1 MMEKAFVA
9 TLIALSFI
17 ALGASSM
24 FVLGTLNNGILGIGH
39 MGMMYDDGNFGD
51 DHGCYEYGEAHEYC
65 EENYE
70 TGYGE
75 TSEYCEE
82 IGHEHYDECEDHMH
96 YGGEYGSGYYSC
108 H

>member
-24 FVLGTLNNGILGIGH
+24 FVFGSLGNGILGIGH

-51 DHGCYEYGEAHEYC
+51 DHECYEYDEAHEYC
-65 EENYE
+65 EGFYE
-70 TGYGE
+70 DAD
-75 TSEYCEE
+75 SDCDMMEYN
-82 IGHEHYDECEDHMH
+82 EHYDECEDHMH